1 MTQRIQANS
10 GQLIKD
16 ETLCAPTLD
25 AMKIVRLALQQT
37 PGSSRSEFVA
47 NASSDGSR
55 SRSDV
60 EELLAAA
67 DSQKPLIERT
77 PRSLDKLGLSNAPRT
92 LPECIG
98 RYRVERL
105 LGEGGFGVVYLAQ
118 DCELSRSVAIKVPHA
133 HLLDRAEVEAAYL
146 AEAQAVASLDHPHI
160 VPVYDVGH
168 TDHFPC
174 FVVSKYIDGIDL
186 AKRLEQ
192 SRLPLKTAVEL
203 VATVADALQHAH
215 QQGLVHRDIKPGNLL
230 LDHQGTVH
238 VADFGLVLREQ
249 DLGTGPRF
257 AGTPAYMSPE
267 QARGEGHRVDSRSDL
282 FSLGVVLYE
291 LLVGQRPFRGKTTT
305 ELRER
310 VSRFEP
316 PSPRQIDARI
326 PVELER
332 ICLKAISKRAQDRYP
347 TAQELAADLRSFL
360 AEQQPPGDLLTGI
373 GSGNPLFPPQQSVLF
388 TESFEPLAVGDDVT
402 PAMLNASSP
411 TAITIEP
418 KGLRSFD
425 AHDAAFFLELLP
437 GPRDRKGL
445 PDSLRFWKTRIESRN
460 PDHTFAAG
468 LIYGPSGCGKSSL
481 MKAGLLPRLSD
492 NILAV
497 YIEATANETE
507 VRLLRSLRNQCPRL
521 PSTMGLKES
530 MLALRR
536 DQLLPEGKKLLIVI
550 DQFEQWLHANRIEQD
565 SELVQS
571 LRHCDGTS
579 LQSIFMV
586 RDDFWM
592 GASRFMQELEV
603 PLVESKNLTAVD
615 LFPAFHA
622 IRVLAAYGQAF
633 QVLPQNQS
641 HESLQQDEFLKASVS
656 GMAQQGKV
664 ICIRLALFAEMMKDK
679 PWTLAALNEVGGTEG
694 VGMAFLDATFSAAT
708 APAAYQCHLPG
719 VIGVLKALL
728 PESGADIKGHMRSR
742 YELLVAAGYTQ
753 SMDAFRELL
762 RILDSEVRL
771 ITPTNPEGSLNP
783 EEFERSTDSQKY
795 YQLTH
800 DYLVPSIRQ
809 WLIQQQ
815 QGTRRGRA
823 DLRLIERAEIWKSKP
838 DNRYLPSLGEFLTA
852 SWFIPKSLQTPVQQ
866 AMLRKASSVHAIQ
879 VGGLLAV
886 MLMIGFVVTSL
897 LAKEREHSLKNQV
910 VIAVD
915 AVENNRGAAVPLT
928 LNDLKRLPQNHVLA
942 ELNQRFATARS
953 QRKLRLAFA
962 LADYGQVHM
971 DYLCSQVEYASPS
984 DLNNF
989 VTAIKSSGQTS
1000 LANIARLVLA
1010 AEAESNLRLKS
1021 RRSIIALNMGIDQFA
1036 NEICQVR
1043 DRPDPIQRTIF
1054 IDEFSTW
1061 NGNLGWLATY
1071 YRSRSA
1077 AELRSAIGLG
1087 IGSLHP
1093 DQIVD
1098 EVLEDWVE
1106 VLKNWYVNDPEPL
1119 MHSSATFAL
1128 QRLKIPLP
1136 PLPATCRSR
1145 FGRDWFENSQGLTLI
1160 KIKPGEF
1167 QRRDSASDKLLAG
1180 AEEQHVQVTR
1190 PFYLGD
1196 REVTV
1201 RQFNEFL
1208 QDPQAEKMDS
1218 CNGADPKISPTPD
1231 HPVQQ
1236 VAWIDAMLFCNWLSR
1251 KEGLDVCYRRTG
1263 KTERILLID
1272 KREHREKE
1280 QEIDE
1285 WCLIPAATGYRLPT
1299 EAEWELACRAGTTT
1313 RFASGN
1319 DAELLAKYAVFQA
1332 SGTGIGGHKMPNG
1345 WGLFDMHGNN
1355 WEWCEDRH
1363 APFDAPHAVINPTG
1377 PDIGSNRVCRGGGW
1391 DFVADHCQSFSRRNH
1406 QPLHR
1411 SHYLGFRVAKYLDP

>member
-1 MTQRIQANS
+1 MPQHIPGNS
-10 GQLIKD
+10 GQLIED
-16 ETLCAPTLD
+16 ETLCASSHD
-25 AMKIVRLALQQT
+25 AMKIAQRDLEQT
-37 PGSSRSEFVA
+37 PGSLRSKFVA
-47 NASSDGSR
+47 NACGDDSPLR
-55 SRSDV
+55 RDV
-60 EELLAAA
+60 EEFLAAA
-67 DSQKPLIERT
+67 DSLKPVLQRT
-77 PRSLDKLGLSNAPRT
+77 PRSRDKLEPGDAPRT

-118 DCELSRSVAIKVPHA
+118 DCELTRSVAIKVPHA
-133 HLLDRAEVEAAYL
+133 HLLDRGKVEAAYL

-168 TDHFPC
+168 TDDFPC

-192 SRLPLKTAVEL
+192 SRLRLKTAVEL

-230 LDHQGTVH
+230 LDLQGTVY

-316 PSPRQIDARI
+316 HSPRQIDARI

-332 ICLKAISKRAQDRYP
+332 ICLKAISRRAQDRYA
-347 TAQELAADLRSFL
+347 TAQEFAADLRSFL
-360 AEQQPPGDLLTGI
+360 IEQQPPGDLLTGI
-373 GSGNPLFPPQQSVLF
+373 GSGNSLFSPQQALPF
-388 TESFEPLAVGDDVT
+388 TESREPLAAGDDVT
-402 PAMLNASSP
+402 PPMLNPSSP
-411 TAITIEP
+411 TSIPIEP

-425 AHDAAFFLELLP
+425 ADDAAFFLELLP
-437 GPRDRKGL
+437 GPRDRKGV

-507 VRLLRSLRNQCPRL
+507 IRLLRSLRNQCPLL

-536 DQLLPEGKKLLIVI
+536 DQLLPAGKKLLIVI

-565 SELVQS
+565 AELVQS

-592 GASRFMQELEV
+592 SASRFMQELEV
-603 PLVESKNLTAVD
+603 PLVESKNLAAVD

-633 QVLPQNQS
+633 KVLPQNQS
-641 HESLQQDEFLKASVS
+641 DEKLQQDEFLKASVS
-656 GMAQQGKV
+656 GLAQQEKV
-664 ICIRLALFAEMMKDK
+664 ICIRLALFAEMMKGK

-708 APAAYQCHLPG
+708 APAAYECHLPG
-719 VIGVLKALL
+719 VIGVLQALL

-742 YELLVAAGYTQ
+742 YELLIAAGYTR
-753 SMDAFRELL
+753 SMDAFGELL

-771 ITPTNPEGSLNP
+771 ITPTNPEGSLNQ
-783 EEFERSTDSQKY
+783 EEFARSTDSQKY

-823 DLRLIERAEIWKSKP
+823 ELRLIERAEIWKSKP

-852 SWFIPKSLQTPVQQ
+852 AWFIPKSLQTPSQQ
-866 AMLRKASSVHAIQ
+866 AMLRQAGWVHAIQ
-879 VGGLLAV
+879 CGGLLAV
-886 MLMIGFVVTSL
+886 MWMIGFAVTSL
-897 LAKEREHSLKNQV
+897 LAKERENSFKNQV

-928 LNDLKRLPQNHVLA
+928 LKDLKRLPQNLVLA
-942 ELNQRFATARS
+942 ELDQRFAAAHS
-953 QRKLRLAFA
+953 QRKLSLAFA
-962 LADYGQVHM
+962 LAGYGRLHM
-971 DYLCSQVEYASPS
+971 DYLCSEVEKASPS
-984 DLNNF
+984 ELNNF
-989 VTAIKSSGQTS
+989 VTALNSSGKAS
-1000 LANIARLVLA
+1000 LANIAALIQA
-1010 AEAESNLRLKS
+1010 AEAESNWRLKC
-1021 RRSIIALNMGIDQFA
+1021 RRSIIAMNMGIDRFGK
-1036 NEICQVR
+1036 EICQVH

-1061 NGNLGWLATY
+1061 NGNLGWLSNY
-1071 YRSRSA
+1071 YRSRSVA
-1077 AELRSAIGLG
+1077 DLRSAMALG
-1087 IGSLHP
+1087 IGSLPH

-1098 EVLEDWVE
+1098 EVLDDWVD
-1106 VLKNWYVNDPEPL
+1106 VLKNWYVNAPEPL
-1119 MHSSATFAL
+1119 IHSSAMFAL

-1136 PLPATCRSR
+1136 PLPARCRSR
-1145 FGRDWFENSQGLTLI
+1145 FGRDWFENSQGSTLI
-1160 KIKPGEF
+1160 KIESGEF
-1167 QRRDSASDKLLAG
+1167 QRRDSGSDKLLIG
-1180 AEEQHVQVTR
+1180 AEEQRVQVTHA
-1190 PFYLGD
+1190 FYLGD

-1208 QDPQAEKMDS
+1208 QDPQADKLDA

-1236 VAWIDAMLFCNWLSR
+1236 VSWIDAVMFCNWLSR

-1263 KTERILLID
+1263 KTERILLQD
-1272 KREHREKE
+1272 KRELREKE
-1280 QEIDE
+1280 QEIEE

-1332 SGTGIGGHKMPNG
+1332 SGTGIAGHKMPNG

-1355 WEWCEDRH
+1355 WEWCQDRH
-1363 APFDAPHAVINPTG
+1363 APFDAPNAAINPTG
-1377 PDIGSNRVCRGGGW
+1377 IDVGPNRVCRGGGW
-1391 DFVADHCQSFSRRNH
+1391 DFVADHCQSSSRRNH

-1411 SHYLGFRVAKYLDP
+1411 SYFLGFRVAKYLDP